1 MQDLRITLIQS
12 NLVWEDRDANLN
24 HFTNK
29 IKPLKGNTDLIVLPE
44 MFTTGFSMNPA
55 PNAET
60 MQGKSVAWM
69 AQTAAETGAC
79 IAGSLIIEEAGN
91 YYNRLI
97 WASPQGEILQ
107 YNKRHLFTMAG
118 EEKVYTA
125 GAEKLITTLHGWRI
139 CPMIC
144 YDLRFPV
151 WVRNT
156 EEYDVLIFVA
166 NWPAARA
173 QHWQKLL
180 PARAIENQCY
190 AIGVNRIGIDG
201 TEKPYQ
207 GDSQIINPMG
217 EEILNLAA
225 ADDTATATLS
235 YEALTKTR
243 RYMPFL
249 KDRDGFSMIV

>member
-12 NLVWEDRDANLN
+12 NLAWEDRDTNLTN
-24 HFTNK
+24 FTHK
-29 IKPLKGNTDLIVLPE
+29 IKPLQGNTDLIVLPE

-69 AQTAAETGAC
+69 VQTAAETGAC
-79 IAGSLIIEEAGN
+79 ITGSLIIEEGGN

-97 WASPQGEILQ
+97 WATPQGEILQ

-118 EEKVYTA
+118 EEKVYTQ
-125 GAEKLITTLHGWRI
+125 GTEKLITTLHGWRI

-173 QHWQKLL
+173 THWQKLL

-225 ADDTATATLS
+225 ADDTATATIS
-235 YEALTKTR
+235 YETLTKTR
-243 RYMPFL
+243 RHMPFL
-249 KDRDGFSMIV
+249 KDRDGFELEV